1 MNLVII
7 LIITIIIGLVL
18 FGINCN
24 NKKTKEEFTEISDTQ
39 FRNDWGHFVGKR
51 IYIKS
56 YQTNGGNVQWHS
68 RTNRSGDHNIK
79 VDRNQSGDW
88 IKLEPKNNNYWHYNK
103 EFIIK
108 SSKGTLT
115 TRYPSSGS
123 FNSRNSNWLSW
134 NGKRVNI
141 KGAAFCPHTSRRGI
155 YETFRIEGG
164 PNYFTISNYF
174 GTATIWGRS
183 LVSSRIFP
191 GSQLESSE
199 SGLYFANINKI
210 EGSRFYVTTDVKTY
224 LPERN
229 NGGYCNNNKN
239 WSMSNRG
246 RHSERLCAI
255 DNYNALYD
263 KYMKGFERCKKRKP
277 GSWPLFGLPLY
288 PTLTECKKK
297 NKNWKFNK
305 NTKQCYSENNVEGT
319 FYTED
324 ECKLGSLNWDYD
336 TVNKQCVKYP
346 GQIKKYIDRD
356 ECETKHKNWGLNDIG
371 VCEEHK
377 NKLKDYYTK
386 ESCER
391 NEKNTFYD
399 PVKEKCI
406 TTERVKQPYYTKSK
420 ECEKKHKN
428 WYVKD
433 EGELSAMCVN
443 APGEHKSYYT
453 EQQCKDKNKNMYIKD
468 YQCLTSDKE
477 ADYYNEKQCLTAKR
491 YWVFKDGDCIKND
504 GVVGD
509 YFTQYECYE
518 NNKLFYKL

>member
-7 LIITIIIGLVL
+7 TIFIIVLVLVLVL

-24 NKKTKEEFTEISDTQ
+24 KKNTGIDNKEEFYNLPV
-39 FRNDWGHFVGKR
+39 FNYNDWEHFVNKKV
-51 IYIKS
+51 YIKTKS
-56 YQTNGGNVQWHS
+56 SSGGAIQWS
-68 RTNRSGDHNIK
+68 SAKNKSGDHNIK
-79 VDRNQSGDW
+79 IDGSGSPDW
-88 IKLEPKNNNYWHYNK
+88 VKLIHKRGNS
-103 EFIIK
+103 FTIK

-115 TRYPSSGS
+115 TGFPGSGIFYS
-123 FNSRNSNWLSW
+123 MFFNWLTW
-134 NGKRVNI
+134 NGKRVNL
-141 KGAAFCPHTSRRGI
+141 KGAAFCPH
-155 YETFRIEGG
+155 
-164 PNYFTISNYF
+164 
-174 GTATIWGRS
+174 RS
-183 LVSSRIFP
+183 LTDAAATFYLHGNPRNFVITNINGSATVWKQHFVKSRVKP
-191 GSQLESSE
+191 WTSLGNNE
-199 SGLYFANINKI
+199 SGLYFANVDKNNAT
-210 EGSRFYVTTDVKTY
+210 RFYITNSEKTY
-224 LPERN
+224 LPIN
-229 NGGYCNNNKN
+229 NGYCDNSRKWSIYSRGRNEKKWCEINHYKSLFDKNRTGDEKCIPRKPNNNN
-239 WSMSNRG
+239 ENR
-246 RHSERLCAI
+246 
-255 DNYNALYD
+255 
-263 KYMKGFERCKKRKP
+263 
-277 GSWPLFGLPLY
+277 PLY

-297 NKNWKFNK
+297 NKNWKLNR

-324 ECKLGSLNWDYD
+324 ECKHGSLNWDYD

-509 YFTQYECYE
+509 YFTQDECYE